1 MRLKYLTLCLF
12 GLSISGCS
20 QHVIKT
26 NSSSSSLE
34 QKAINSINAMY
45 EYPSYDYRGKFNI
58 HVDLDQHKTEVD
70 QQKDVLDAALKQ
82 KVDQYLREQK
92 VNLDAKQKQALY
104 KALAEQPK
112 GLGNSKFDKFA
123 RVMANILNDM
133 QFEYDG
139 SVHYRQ
145 KMGSFNLT
153 ARYEKPT
160 LLVQAKVPMV
170 LDLNNY
176 KFYINYFALMPYLV
190 NKENQNNLAYL
201 DFSKYQGLFKQVDY
215 KKFAEYIKASSAIY
229 YRLADPNSI
238 QALSVSSADQAA
250 GVVEKIRLKTTIEEL
265 VLQANLYSKV
275 NEKYLMQSIL
285 KFDEQNL
292 EKLISEQDKTDTAS
306 KAEQSGTL
314 LNSKAAADDASVV
327 SQELYRLVNQHFGVE
342 DPEGDATEAAMQA
355 IAKQEA
361 IDAAEEAG
369 IVTDK
374 SNGTRRVSDE
384 VAQGAEDALSMAEEV
399 TGYTIKH
406 PTDADFAT
414 EADKQDGLSAEQCRE
429 LYKATQMTYGDVQY
443 CQSIYDVDV
452 LGEQKTPSG
461 FLSYIEKLVAVEKEF
476 VQYDQNQFID
486 DQGFKALWLK
496 HQADIQKALP
506 PVEKRNPFVMD
517 VGLDAQGRAVKLDYD
532 LNYALPELKS
542 SFNIKADMLV
552 TNYGKATPIDQAQL
566 KQAKTWAEASKG
578 SILEQAI
585 GSFSEKLG
593 QTGIQ
598 ERSAQPYTLSLDD
611 QLKVIAEQRYDAT
624 QSYEQTY
631 KAVFIAKL
639 VESHPSLAKRYTSQE
654 LQEVASVYAYWFS
667 DEEVYSP
674 EGKALKQIESLQKKH
689 HLEQED
695 QFDDKLGQAV
705 NRLVTDAMRGDQ
717 DRQQWKK
724 LKAQYKQPQQLFAK
738 QYQIQFEQTNGISSE
753 EKILLEQT
761 ANVLGQVYIDARKN
775 QLSDKSLKAL
785 KIEHNEFIDYEIF
798 KDVYQKMISTK

>member
-58 HVDLDQHKTEVD
+58 HVDLDQHKAEAD

-145 KMGSFNLT
+145 KIGSFNLT

-201 DFSKYQGLFKQVDY
+201 DFSKYQAMFKQVDY
-215 KKFAEYIKASSAIY
+215 KKFAEYVKASSAVY
-229 YRLADPNSI
+229 YRLADQNNI
-238 QALSVSSADQAA
+238 QALSVSAADRNL
-250 GVVEKIRLKTTIEEL
+250 GVVEKIRLKTSIEEL
-265 VLQANLYSKV
+265 ILQANLYSKV

-285 KFDEQNL
+285 NIKEQNL
-292 EKLISEQDKTDTAS
+292 EKLIADETNAVSKTKPDGAASILAS
-306 KAEQSGTL
+306 KDS
-314 LNSKAAADDASVV
+314 ADDASVV
-327 SQELYRLVNQHFGVE
+327 SQQLYRLVNQHFGVE
-342 DPEGDATEAAMQA
+342 EEADP
-355 IAKQEA
+355 KVS
-361 IDAAEEAG
+361 DAAQQAMDAAKEAG
-369 IVTDK
+369 IVADDLE
-374 SNGTRRVSDE
+374 SADAAADAASSSEDE
-384 VAQGAEDALSMAEEV
+384 QGL
-399 TGYTIKH
+399 
-406 PTDADFAT
+406 T
-414 EADKQDGLSAEQCRE
+414 EAQCTA
-429 LYKATQMTYGDVQY
+429 LQNAQQAAYGDAQY
-443 CQSIYDVDV
+443 CESIYDIDV
-452 LGEQKTPSG
+452 FNAKKAESG
-461 FLSYIEKLVAVEKEF
+461 FLSYVEKLQSVEKEF
-476 VQYDQNQFID
+476 AVYDENQFID
-486 DQGFKALWLK
+486 DQAFKALWIK
-496 HQADIQKALP
+496 HQAEIEKALP
-506 PVEKRNPFVMD
+506 PQDKRNPFTMD
-517 VGLDAQGRAVKLDYD
+517 IGLDAQGRAVKIDYD

-542 SFNIKADMLV
+542 RFNLKADMLIS
-552 TNYGKATPIDQAQL
+552 NYGQATPIDQAQL
-566 KQAKTWAEASKG
+566 KRAKTWAEASKG
-578 SILEQAI
+578 SMLEQAI

-598 ERSAQPYTLSLDD
+598 ERSAEPYTLSLED
-611 QLKVIAEQRYDAT
+611 QLKIIAEQRYDAT
-624 QSYEQTY
+624 HSYEQTF

-639 VESHPSLAKRYTSQE
+639 IENKAEIAQRYTSQE
-654 LQEVASVYAYWFS
+654 LQEIAAVYAYWYAT
-667 DEEVYSP
+667 DDIYNP
-674 EGKALKQIESLQKKH
+674 QGKALKSIEALQKKH
-689 HLEQED
+689 HLEQDD

-705 NRLVTDAMRGDQ
+705 NRIVNDAMHGDK
-717 DRQQWKK
+717 DRQAWKK
-724 LKAQYKQPQQLFAK
+724 LQAQYRQPQQLFAQ
-738 QYQIQFEQTNGISSE
+738 QYQVQFERANGVSSE
-753 EKILLEQT
+753 EKPLLAQT
-761 ANVLGQVYIDARKN
+761 ATILGQVYVDARKN
-775 QLSDKSLKAL
+775 QLSEKSIKSL

-798 KDVYQKMISTK
+798 KEVYLKMLTAK

>member
-12 GLSISGCS
+12 GLSILGCS

-58 HVDLDQHKTEVD
+58 HVDLDQHKAEAD

-238 QALSVSSADQAA
+238 QTLSVSSADQAA

-342 DPEGDATEAAMQA
+342 EPEDEYTEEADATKVAAEDVA
-355 IAKQEA
+355 QEA
-361 IDAAEEAG
+361 EDITEEA
-369 IVTDK
+369 DA
-374 SNGTRRVSDE
+374 
-384 VAQGAEDALSMAEEV
+384 VAESA
-399 TGYTIKH
+399 T
-406 PTDADFAT
+406 AT
-414 EADKQDGLSAEQCRE
+414 EQVLTAEQCTA
-429 LYKATQMTYGDVQY
+429 LQNAAKTNFGDIQY
-443 CQSIYDVDV
+443 CQTMYDVDV

-598 ERSAQPYTLSLDD
+598 ERSAQLYTLSLDD

-639 VESHPSLAKRYTSQE
+639 VESNPILAKRYTSQE

>member
-58 HVDLDQHKTEVD
+58 HVDLDQHKAEAD

-314 LNSKAAADDASVV
+314 LNSKTAADDASVV

-342 DPEGDATEAAMQA
+342 EPEDEYTEEADATKVAAEDVA
-355 IAKQEA
+355 QEA
-361 IDAAEEAG
+361 EDISEEA
-369 IVTDK
+369 DA
-374 SNGTRRVSDE
+374 
-384 VAQGAEDALSMAEEV
+384 VAESA
-399 TGYTIKH
+399 T
-406 PTDADFAT
+406 AT
-414 EADKQDGLSAEQCRE
+414 EHVLTGEQCTA
-429 LYKATQMTYGDVQY
+429 LQNAAKTNFGDIQY
-443 CQSIYDVDV
+443 CQTMYDVDV

-639 VESHPSLAKRYTSQE
+639 VESNPNLAKRYTSQE

>member
-58 HVDLDQHKTEVD
+58 HVDLDQHKAEAD

-238 QALSVSSADQAA
+238 QTLSVSSADQAA

-342 DPEGDATEAAMQA
+342 EPEDEYTDEADATKVAAEDVV
-355 IAKQEA
+355 QEA
-361 IDAAEEAG
+361 EDISEEA
-369 IVTDK
+369 DA
-374 SNGTRRVSDE
+374 
-384 VAQGAEDALSMAEEV
+384 VAESA
-399 TGYTIKH
+399 T
-406 PTDADFAT
+406 AT
-414 EADKQDGLSAEQCRE
+414 EQVLTGEQCTA
-429 LYKATQMTYGDVQY
+429 LQNAAKTNFGDIQY
-443 CQSIYDVDV
+443 CQTMYDVDV

-639 VESHPSLAKRYTSQE
+639 VESNPSLAKRYTSHE